1 VPGFLITFGLVA
13 LLVAIKVVVLFLIA
27 NWVGLKKKTG
37 IAISLILAQGG
48 EFAMVIFSL
57 AFQSDLI

>member
-1 VPGFLITFGLVA
+1 
-13 LLVAIKVVVLFLIA
+13 VAIKVVMLFLIA